1 MPVLYALIS
10 AFSFGTSDYVGGKL
24 SRTQDPARVTATSQ
38 LLAFFVYLA
47 LAIIIPGKFSAES
60 FFLGAISGVST
71 VVGLNFF
78 YAALAEGV
86 VGVVASVTALITA
99 TTPALW
105 SFLYKGEPVHTL
117 FLAGAMLAALAII
130 LLAMPKKLED
140 AEENTEQSTGQM
152 SLSAWLKTICGGLVL
167 AVSLI
172 FMSKTSQ
179 SSGCWPLVGVG
190 TSAVIC
196 SLIIARIKTGGFF
209 IARSYKNELLT
220 MMLCMGAAYW
230 AQLYAARSGALAI
243 ASVVGAL
250 YPAPT
255 ILLAHF
261 VDNEKMNRTQT
272 IGAVCALVAVVL
284 IALS

>member
-1 MPVLYALIS
+1 MPVIYALIS

-47 LAIIIPGKFSAES
+47 LAIVVPGKFSSEA
-60 FFLGAISGVST
+60 FMLGVVSGIST
-71 VVGLNFF
+71 VVGLNLF

-86 VGVVASVTALITA
+86 VGVVASITALITA

-105 SFLYKGEPVHTL
+105 SVLYKNESVRPL
-117 FLAGAMLAALAII
+117 FLAGAILAAFAII
-130 LLAMPKKLED
+130 MLAMPKKLKEV
-140 AEENTEQSTGQM
+140 EEEAVQM
-152 SLSAWLKTICGGLVL
+152 TASAWMKTICGGFVL
-167 AVSLI
+167 AISLI
-172 FMSKTSQ
+172 FMSKTSP

-190 TSAVIC
+190 TSAVVC
-196 SLIIARIKTGGFF
+196 SLLIAYIKTGGAF
-209 IARSYKNELLT
+209 IPRTYKKELFT

-261 VDNEKMNRTQT
+261 VDDEKMNRNQT
-272 IGAVCALVAVVL
+272 IGAVCALIAVVL

>member
-1 MPVLYALIS
+1 MPVIYALIS
-10 AFSFGTSDYVGGKL
+10 ALSFGTSDYVGGKL

-38 LLAFFVYLA
+38 VLAFFVYLV
-47 LAIIIPGKFSAES
+47 LAIVVPGTFSLES
-60 FFLGAISGVST
+60 FLLGTVSGIST

-86 VGVVASVTALITA
+86 VGVVASITALITA

-105 SFLYKGEPVHTL
+105 SFFVNGEPVRPL
-117 FLAGAMLAALAII
+117 FLGGAALAAVAII
-130 LLAMPKKLED
+130 MLALPKKIAEVEKD
-140 AEENTEQSTGQM
+140 AAQM
-152 SLSAWLKTICGGLVL
+152 SVSAWIKTISGGLVL

-172 FMSKTSQ
+172 FMSKTSAA
-179 SSGCWPLVGVG
+179 SGCWPLVGVG
-190 TSAVIC
+190 TSAVIF
-196 SLIIARIKTGGFF
+196 SMLFARIKTGGVF
-209 IARSYKNELLT
+209 IPRTYKKELVI
-220 MMLCMGAAYW
+220 MMICMGAAYW

-261 VDNEKMNRTQT
+261 VDDEKMSSNQT
-272 IGAVCALVAVVL
+272 FGAVFALAAIVL